1 MVQKKVVKKT
11 RKNGKKMEREVK
23 LILGGIGA
31 IALLLA
37 GIIVV
42 LAVDFGPEDKEPESL
57 PEPEKYSNLFIDEV
71 RFVNSKTN
79 TRADAEDHR
88 VEATVYFTNDGDAT
102 AKDVELD
109 IFALVTETNMAE
121 DSDTVKVG
129 DVDAM
134 KTMKATFSLDL
145 PVGEEYK
152 IDLLVFENGMIM
164 KKGYGTVKLED
175 KSLVSAQAFKTT
187 YGDDDSDGLNVPINR
202 NGDPD
207 DDDESSY
214 GSFLENGVSKEEEAT
229 FVGLLISLIC
239 VIVIVIILTVIWIV
253 KKKLRKKNESN
264 KSPDYS
270 NKNPRNELQNGWDD
284 NLNPKPGPG
293 NSLPG
298 TSQAAEYSTEFN
310 RESWKP

>member
-1 MVQKKVVKKT
+1 MVRKKVIKKS
-11 RKNGKKMEREVK
+11 RKNVKKMEREVK

-31 IALLLA
+31 ITLLLA

-42 LAVDFGPEDKEPESL
+42 LTVDFGPEEKPSEPL
-57 PEPEKYSNLFIDEV
+57 PEPEKYSNLYIDEV

-79 TRADAEDHR
+79 TRADADDHK

-152 IDLLVFENGMIM
+152 IDLLVFEDGMII
-164 KKGYGTVKLED
+164 KKGFGTVKLED
-175 KSLVSAQAFKTT
+175 RSMVSAQQFKTT
-187 YGDDDSDGLNVPINR
+187 YGDNDVEANKGPNVPS
-202 NGDPD
+202 GDYD
-207 DDDESSY
+207 DDDDTIS
-214 GSFLENGVSKEEEAT
+214 GSFLENGISKEEEST
-229 FVGLLISLIC
+229 FAGLLISLIC
-239 VIVIVIILTVIWIV
+239 VIVIVIILTVVWIV
-253 KKKLRKKNESN
+253 KKKRRSKNESQKSSFYLN
-264 KSPDYS
+264 KTPGNEMQNEWNGNLDAETGS
-270 NKNPRNELQNGWDD
+270 NSSL
-284 NLNPKPGPG
+284 PG
-293 NSLPG
+293 NSQ
-298 TSQAAEYSTEFN
+298 TAEYSSEFN
-310 RESWKP
+310 QESWKP